1 MHNNRTYM
9 HAHKHRP
16 VKHSMAHFE
25 VAKASE
31 GCAFF
36 ACATSLRTRRDQF
49 TSSMQERVY
58 YIYYSVYYHA
68 GGD

>member
-1 MHNNRTYM
+1 MHNNRTYI

-16 VKHSMAHFE
+16 VKHSMTHFE

-36 ACATSLRTRRDQF
+36 ACATRRDQF

-58 YIYYSVYYHA
+58 DIYYSVYYHA
-68 GGD
+68 EGAWKW